1 MSRRHEFRFNDG
13 MEDKFK
19 SIVRWANER
28 DENFDFKLTN
38 TEILELCINHF
49 WKLFVSPFEDNSKN
63 TFEVLLKRYEKTGSH
78 PSSETE
84 QQLRNIRSQLLF
96 MKMLLLNSTSLPSVD
111 EFQSYNLPRTIAR
124 EREEKIFD
132 IMKHDIE
139 MKKKQQ
145 NR

>member
-1 MSRRHEFRFNDG
+1 MSRRHEFRFNNG

-19 SIVRWANER
+19 SISRWVNESN
-28 DENFDFKLTN
+28 ENFDFEMSN
-38 TEILELCINHF
+38 TEILEMCISHF
-49 WKLFVSPFEDNSKN
+49 WKLFVRPFEDNSKN
-63 TFEVLLKRYEKTGSH
+63 KFDVLLKKYESETGQS
-78 PSSETE
+78 SSEVE

-96 MKMLLLNSTSLPSVD
+96 MKMLLLNSTSLPNID